1 MKADP
6 ADQARLLELQD
17 LDNHLRQI
25 QSKSKNLPEAAAVA
39 DLEAEVAQ
47 AKATQRDALGV
58 VDELKAE
65 MSRAESDVALVEQR
79 IAKDTERSQH
89 TSSAKDAQGLEHEI
103 QSLKER
109 LSMLE
114 EVELGVMERLEA
126 AEAELSG
133 ADQAVTELA
142 SRLTEAQQRLQK
154 AKDELEADYQAT
166 TSKRTEMA
174 ATIPEDLLAL
184 YERQRERYGLGAS
197 LLQRG
202 ISSASGVTLTESD
215 LHEVR
220 QAAAD
225 DVVLCPDSN
234 AILVRTGESGI

>member
-6 ADQARLLELQD
+6 ADQARLLEIQD

-25 QSKSKNLPEAAAVA
+25 QSKSKNLPEAASVA
-39 DLEAEVAQ
+39 DLEAEVTE
-47 AKATQRDALGV
+47 AKATQREALGA

-65 MSRAESDVALVEQR
+65 MARAESDVALVEQR

-126 AEAELSG
+126 AEAELSHPA
-133 ADQAVTELA
+133 ADQF
-142 SRLTEAQQRLQK
+142 
-154 AKDELEADYQAT
+154 
-166 TSKRTEMA
+166 
-174 ATIPEDLLAL
+174 IPDSSAHRCVDLLHAADAG
-184 YERQRERYGLGAS
+184 RRWRTW
-197 LLQRG
+197 RH
-202 ISSASGVTLTESD
+202 V
-215 LHEVR
+215 VR
-220 QAAAD
+220 QEQGSPARRGPGRRH
-225 DVVLCPDSN
+225 VC
-234 AILVRTGESGI
+234 